1 MPHALPLLIPLAA
14 PGFSLFEQNIPLAIG
29 IVVVASFL
37 FAGGSTIQHLAVSG
51 TVDKGAENRS
61 MGLRQ
66 VLGLLSN
73 RRWLLGL
80 ATVALGASMHI
91 VGLMLA
97 PVTVVQPVGI
107 LAVPWAVLLAAK
119 IHHFRPTKLIW
130 GAVAMTIIGIV
141 VFTLFSAQKAAPDTE
156 LPPTRI
162 IVACLIVFAI
172 GGLLGFLG
180 RFGSP
185 SLRCLMWA
193 SGGSFFYGLS
203 SALIKTVAELV
214 RGGDFT
220 ARPLFWT
227 AAAFLLICYLVG
239 GWMVQQGYAN
249 GPAEI
254 VVGSMTTTD
263 PIVAV
268 TFGLAVLGE
277 GVLLGPLDALG
288 MAISGAVAVAGVF
301 VLSKYHPDAQGREP
315 AAEPGSAASGNE
327 PESTP
332 SPEAEPSEL

>member
-1 MPHALPLLIPLAA
+1 MTASIPLAA
-14 PGFSLFEQNIPLAIG
+14 PAWLFEQNIPLAIL
-29 IVVVASFL
+29 IVVFASFL
-37 FAGGSTIQHLAVSG
+37 FAGGSTIQHLAVSR
-51 TVDKGAENRS
+51 TVDKESENRS

-66 VLGLLSN
+66 VLALLTN

-80 ATVALGASMHI
+80 LTVGLGASLHI

-119 IHHFRPTKLIW
+119 IHHFRPTKVIW
-130 GAVAMTIIGIV
+130 GAVALTILGIV
-141 VFTLFSAQKAAPDTE
+141 VFTLFSASTAAPDTE
-156 LPPTRI
+156 LPPARI
-162 IVACLIVFAI
+162 IVSCLIVFAA
-172 GGLLGFLG
+172 GGVLGWLG

-185 SLRCLMWA
+185 SRRCLMWA

-203 SALIKTVAELV
+203 SALIKTIAELV
-214 RGGDFT
+214 RMGNFT

-227 AAAFLLICYLVG
+227 AVAFLLVCYLVG

-277 GVLLGPLDALG
+277 GVLLGGWDAVG
-288 MAISGAVAVAGVF
+288 MVISGAVAVAGVV
-301 VLSKYHPDAQGREP
+301 VLSKYHPDAQVARP
-315 AAEPGSAASGNE
+315 ATQPATQPDPA
-327 PESTP
+327 
-332 SPEAEPSEL
+332 

>member
-1 MPHALPLLIPLAA
+1 MTHPLLV
-14 PGFSLFEQNIPLAIG
+14 PGFRWFEQNIPLAIA

-37 FAGGSTIQHLAVSG
+37 FAGGSTIQHLAVSR
-51 TVDKGAENRS
+51 TVDKAAENRS
-61 MGLRQ
+61 MGLAQ
-66 VLGLLSN
+66 VFGLLKN
-73 RRWLLGL
+73 PRWLLGL

-119 IHHFRPTKLIW
+119 IHHFRPTRLIW
-130 GAVAMTIIGIV
+130 GAVAMTIAGIV
-141 VFTLFSAQKAAPDTE
+141 VFTLFSAHKAAPDTA
-156 LPPTRI
+156 LPPARI
-162 IVACLIVFAI
+162 IIASLIVFAI
-172 GGLLGFLG
+172 GAALGYLG

-185 SLRCLMWA
+185 SMRCLMWA

-203 SALIKTVAELV
+203 SVLIKTISELV
-214 RGGDFT
+214 RGGQFT
-220 ARPLFWT
+220 TRPLFWT
-227 AAAFLLICYLVG
+227 AAAFLLVCYLVG

-277 GVLLGPLDALG
+277 GVRLGVLDAVG

-301 VLSKYHPDAQGREP
+301 VLSRYHPDAQRNRP
-315 AAEPGSAASGNE
+315 AALPEGEPLTAAE
-327 PESTP
+327 LVTEP
-332 SPEAEPSEL
+332 SPDAEPSGR